1 MKNNIPA
8 IRFPEFT
15 LGWKSTTLNKVTNI
29 IGGGTPDTKEPTYWD
44 GEIDW
49 YSPSEIGKKIY
60 ADGSVRKITQLGL
73 EKSSAKILPAN
84 KTILFTSRAGIGD
97 TAILKKD
104 GATNQ
109 GFQSLVVHDNC
120 DVYFLYSMNN
130 KIKSYAL
137 KNASGSTFLE
147 ISGKNLGVMP
157 MLIPSP
163 EEQTKIGSFF
173 KNLDDTIALHQQ
185 ELEALKL
192 TKKGFLQKMFPKNG
206 KNVPEFRFKEFN
218 DDWQKIRLGEVK
230 DVRDGTHDSPK
241 YYETG
246 FPLVTSKNLKMY
258 GLDLD
263 DVSFISPEDYESI
276 NKRSKVDVG
285 DILFGM
291 IGTIG
296 NPVILHRDD
305 FAIKNVAL
313 IKRGGSI
320 QNQFLVQ
327 LLKSHVFKH
336 FIENENVG
344 NTQKFIGLSKIRNF
358 ETSIPSQEE
367 QFKIGEFFRQLDEVI
382 ELKKKEIEALKE
394 TKKGFLQ
401 KMFV

>member
-1 MKNNIPA
+1 MKNNNPIL
-8 IRFPEFT
+8 RFHEFNENWV
-15 LGWKSTTLNKVTNI
+15 LKSIEELAKEFF
-29 IGGGTPDTKEPTYWD
+29 GGGTPKTTISEFWN
-44 GEIDW
+44 GEIPWLQSSDLTNHKV
-49 YSPSEIGKKIY
+49 YGVTSKKNIN
-60 ADGSVRKITQLGL
+60 
-73 EKSSAKILPAN
+73 SSAIKNSATKIIPKDSIAIVTRVGVGKIALLEHPYSTSQDFLSLSGLNIDKWFGVYLLYN
-84 KTILFTSRAGIGD
+84 KLQKELKQVQGTSIKGI
-97 TAILKKD
+97 T
-104 GATNQ
+104 
-109 GFQSLVVHDNC
+109 
-120 DVYFLYSMNN
+120 
-130 KIKSYAL
+130 KSEL
-137 KNASGSTFLE
+137 LRKNVSIPE
-147 ISGKNLGVMP
+147 IN
-157 MLIPSP
+157 
-163 EEQTKIGSFF
+163 EQKKIGSFF
-173 KNLDDTIALHQQ
+173 KNLDDTISLHQQ
-185 ELEALKL
+185 ELEALKQ
-192 TKKGFLQKMFPKNG
+192 TKQGFLQKMFPKNG
-206 KNVPEFRFKEFN
+206 ETVPEFRFKEFN
-218 DDWQKIRLGEVK
+218 DDWQTIRLGEVK

-358 ETSIPSQEE
+358 EILIPSQEE
-367 QFKIGEFFRQLDEVI
+367 QIKIGEFFRQLDEVI
-382 ELKKKEIEALKE
+382 ELKEKEIEALKE